1 MLLRFRCS
9 PPPFYE
15 CYLSA
20 MDENGCEKTQSG
32 LAVFVDKNL
41 QIAERTASW
50 IPSNVTRDQIIA
62 MGDEIVRRERSMIVH
77 YNGNKIGTGFI
88 DNLNPRN
95 LASAVWFC
103 DYIINQYEREHRSSS
118 STQVQS
124 SCSSA
129 ESSSS
134 AIELSSSS
142 EKLLSS
148 SSDETPESSSSFIEE
163 SSSSSVGA
171 ETFVLDGNQTYT
183 PDQMFKEGL
192 QNMEDGLC
200 YSLNP
205 ERGTVNGWNIS
216 YNAQDSWW
224 WREVDCETGDKVDRN
239 RVGVCPGFPL
249 DHVPS
254 NPERACLAYNGL
266 CYRCNLARGSECAS
280 SWLWTGGSFG
290 SHNIGYY
297 YEQVDCYD
305 PFEEDVDLKCYEID
319 LNDDEN
325 DGFFLLK
332 QQSKESGSFEEHST
346 INGEVNIINNI
357 YYYDALGRNISKNK
371 LKNNKSYF
379 INFKALDSE
388 QSLVA
393 HFLKKDKTYSGY
405 VKGSVIISWCE
416 TKTENDGEYKINHI
430 KVSMNVISG
439 PIHVES
445 DDERLIAHEKGHKEI
460 WDDEKYKSTKTLTV
474 SIPKGKTKKE
484 ICELEAER
492 SWAYVR
498 DDLYDIY
505 TRHNNWDDS
514 DANNVG
520 HARINIPEQMR
531 KHEEKFLNKCK

>member
-1 MLLRFRCS
+1 
-9 PPPFYE
+9 
-15 CYLSA
+15 

-62 MGDEIVRRERSMIVH
+62 MGDEIVRRERSMMVH

-134 AIELSSSS
+134 ATELSSSS

-254 NPERACLAYNGL
+254 NPERACLAYNGQ
-266 CYRCNLARGSECAS
+266 CYRCNPARGSECAS